1 MAAHRKHQHTTLP
14 EREFIEVFEAHGA
27 QGVHELTGADLTNI
41 YRRRR
46 LLENKLKRTITPP
59 APKAHLPQA
68 EQYPH
73 RIEMRIKDGVVLI
86 GSDAHYWPGPAT
98 TAHRAFVRTIKE
110 LKPVCV
116 VMNGDA
122 LDGSTISRHPPIG
135 WEKRPSL
142 VAEIEA
148 VQDRLEEIEAA
159 VDRRKARPPVD
170 DEILPRYKP
179 LRNKQQTP
187 RLIWPLGNHDMRY
200 GTRLATVAP
209 EYAKVHG
216 TRLKDHFSTW
226 EPCWSL
232 FINDD
237 VVVKHR
243 YKGGIHATH
252 NNTMW
257 AGRTMVTG
265 HLHAL
270 KVTPLDDYNGTRFG
284 VDTGTLADP
293 RGQQF
298 TDYTEDGPL
307 NWRSGFAVL
316 TFKNWQLLWPELVHV
331 MDEAK
336 GLVQFRGEVFRV

>member
-1 MAAHRKHQHTTLP
+1 MANHRKHQHTTLA
-14 EREFIEVFEAHGA
+14 EREFIEVFQAHGA
-27 QGVHELTGADLTNI
+27 QGVSDMTGAELTNI

-46 LLENKLKRTITPP
+46 YLENKLKLTISPP
-59 APKAHLPQA
+59 GPRPHLPQA

-73 RIEMRIKDGVVLI
+73 RLTLKVKDGVVLV
-86 GSDAHYWPGPAT
+86 GSDAHYWPAQIT
-98 TAHRAFVRTIKE
+98 AAHRAFVHFIKE
-110 LKPVCV
+110 MRPVAV

-142 VAEIEA
+142 VSEIEC

-159 VDRRKARPPVD
+159 VDRRKVRIPVD
-170 DEILPRYKP
+170 DELLPRYKL

-187 RLIWPLGNHDMRY
+187 RLFWPLGNHDMRY

-216 TRLKDHFSTW
+216 TRLKDHFPGW

-232 FINDD
+232 FVNDD

-265 HLHAL
+265 HLHQL
-270 KVTPLDDYNGTRFG
+270 KVTPLGDYNGTRFG
-284 VDTGTLADP
+284 VDTGTMADP
-293 RGQQF
+293 EGPQF
-298 TDYTEDGPL
+298 VDYTEDSPK

-316 TFKNWQLLWPELVHV
+316 TFKNGALLWPELVHV
-331 MDEAK
+331 RDEAK
-336 GLVQFRGEVFRV
+336 GLVQFRGEVIAV